1 MKLLNELIAL
11 TVTVILLGFV
21 YVWMFVPE
29 KKQEIQDSWY
39 GMIIDCDQMRSEIS
53 NHQRCKRSN
62 NCELARKESIR
73 AEKLEVLYGRYCDK
87 L

>member
-1 MKLLNELIAL
+1 MKLLNESIAL
-11 TVTVILLGFV
+11 TATVFVLGFA

-29 KKQEIQDSWY
+29 KKQEIQGWWY

-53 NHQRCKRSN
+53 NQQRCKRSDD
-62 NCELARKESIR
+62 CELARKESIR
-73 AEKLEVLYGRYCDK
+73 AEKLEVLYGRYCGK

>member
-11 TVTVILLGFV
+11 TATVFVLGFA

-29 KKQEIQDSWY
+29 KKQEIQDWWY
-39 GMIIDCDQMRSEIS
+39 GIIIDCDQMHSDIS
-53 NHQRCKRSN
+53 NHQRCKRSDD
-62 NCELARKESIR
+62 CELVRKESIR
-73 AEKLEVLYGRYCDK
+73 AEKLEVQYGRYCGK

>member
-1 MKLLNELIAL
+1 MKLINTLIGL
-11 TVTVILLGFV
+11 IVIVLVFAFA

-39 GMIIDCDQMRSEIS
+39 SMTIDCDQMYSEVS
-53 NHQRCKRSN
+53 NHQRCKRSDD
-62 NCELARKESIR
+62 CELARKESIR
-73 AEKLEVLYGRYCDK
+73 AEKLEAQYARYCGK